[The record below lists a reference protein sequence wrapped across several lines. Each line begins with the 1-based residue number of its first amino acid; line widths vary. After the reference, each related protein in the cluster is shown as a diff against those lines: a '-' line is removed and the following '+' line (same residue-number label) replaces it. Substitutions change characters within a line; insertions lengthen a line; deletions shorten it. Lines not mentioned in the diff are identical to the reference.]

1 MVLPMR
7 RVVSNLVFA
16 TFTIAIGCII
26 GWSFSLGRAPPI
38 RPSDSSVSDRKG
50 FHEFIDRNHMNETLK
65 SFTQETINPGDE
77 SITSRFVFNITKDWK
92 DTCDQ
97 VVINFYRV
105 MISTPISTTIRD
117 QGGSIV
123 VDRTDQ
129 DPYIAWSSDSNLTGS
144 VVSKII
150 PIEAG
155 RICYGKTGEKS
166 VTELALEAESAN
178 CTGLFVV
185 PDLSIFKDLDQN
197 DAQYGS
203 AHYVKGDIST
213 DAVIPSNNV
222 NNVRKTVEE
231 LKEEGKIPKIPIVPL
246 SNADFDKLSGKTVTI
261 DVKMNTD
268 LAEIQAPACF
278 FFGSTVQE
286 NFIIVDSQMDAF
298 AEGVKDAKS
307 GLVIQNEL
315 IKAIYE
321 MKMTG
326 WSNKRTIVFQTWP
339 TSLLGLIGSV
349 EYHQEYRSTIE
360 QLSNAY
366 LSLDQAVLGKDIC
379 LSRGSPLFNTIATRL
394 ADEVDWDD
402 CPISQGEDCTLLKNW
417 EERYARLDRSA
428 FPKFEPVNVG
438 GNFEPF
444 FQSSGVPTLAFHC
457 FDDGWNPNYPHY
469 HPSGFSKKD
478 SMENFFTMDPK
489 LDVLARLAK
498 YVLSVIEVLAGH
510 TIVNYDVYSYC
521 ERIYQETIILND
533 QYSQLTKMNRNT
545 QLPSIQGILSASQDL
560 LQKAR
565 EYQDLVLL
573 VTSNEDFTEQDTT
586 IRYINSLERLFERNL
601 IEPKS
606 GVDGEH
612 VIYGSKSRYT
622 RLYGIYQLEGFGQL
636 LRLFEQI
643 ETYKS
648 QSLEIPEDLIYTL
661 QNEFDIVQYHLDQAH
676 TILVSFLRIMV
687 NYN

>member
-1 MVLPMR
+1 M
-7 RVVSNLVFA
+7 
-16 TFTIAIGCII
+16 II
-26 GWSFSLGRAPPI
+26 I
-38 RPSDSSVSDRKG
+38 
-50 FHEFIDRNHMNETLK
+50 
-65 SFTQETINPGDE
+65 
-77 SITSRFVFNITKDWK
+77 SIYVKN
-92 DTCDQ
+92 
-97 VVINFYRV
+97 
-105 MISTPISTTIRD
+105 
-117 QGGSIV
+117 SI
-123 VDRTDQ
+123 
-129 DPYIAWSSDSNLTGS
+129 
-144 VVSKII
+144 
-150 PIEAG
+150 

-203 AHYVKGDIST
+203 AHYLKGDIST

-231 LKEEGKIPKIPIVPL
+231 LKVNDFICWTLKEYIIQKEGKIPKIPIVPL

-321 MKMTG
+321 MKLTG

-402 CPISQGEDCTLLKNW
+402 CPISQGEGK
-417 EERYARLDRSA
+417 
-428 FPKFEPVNVG
+428 KFH
-438 GNFEPF
+438 
-444 FQSSGVPTLAFHC
+444 LA
-457 FDDGWNPNYPHY
+457 
-469 HPSGFSKKD
+469 
-478 SMENFFTMDPK
+478 
-489 LDVLARLAK
+489 
-498 YVLSVIEVLAGH
+498 
-510 TIVNYDVYSYC
+510 
-521 ERIYQETIILND
+521 
-533 QYSQLTKMNRNT
+533 
-545 QLPSIQGILSASQDL
+545 
-560 LQKAR
+560 
-565 EYQDLVLL
+565 DLV
-573 VTSNEDFTEQDTT
+573 
-586 IRYINSLERLFERNL
+586 
-601 IEPKS
+601 
-606 GVDGEH
+606 
-612 VIYGSKSRYT
+612 
-622 RLYGIYQLEGFGQL
+622 
-636 LRLFEQI
+636 
-643 ETYKS
+643 
-648 QSLEIPEDLIYTL
+648 
-661 QNEFDIVQYHLDQAH
+661 
-676 TILVSFLRIMV
+676 
-687 NYN
+687 